1 MSELFIYPKKGDVT
15 RFPLKKEKISLGR
28 SADND
33 IYIPD
38 PFCSGH
44 HAFIYP
50 TEEGY
55 VVRDNSSKN
64 GTFLNGKA
72 VQAETK
78 LKKGDEVLIGSTRIF
93 FDKEVSTNV
102 EVMDAPSSSANV
114 NSIVHLKEILEKP
127 DIDTTIKAATT
138 TAAPFEIEKIRADHK
153 AYSVLSKVSQ
163 ALILHKPLS
172 ELLEIIMDLIS
183 ENLPMDRGI
192 MMLKEGNPPQLIPK
206 VVRVNNKRLENQKI
220 QVSQSIV
227 NLAMEKHSSILTS
240 DAQAD
245 TRFKAME
252 SIIRSNIHSAM
263 CIPLWN
269 NKEIIGIIYS
279 DRILNLEK
287 FNDEDL
293 RLMTLL
299 ANLAAVK
306 IENAKLI
313 EQAIEKEKMEK
324 ELALASQIQKDFLP
338 KENPTCE
345 NFDVA
350 GSNIPCY
357 QVGGDYYD
365 FIEIDACRLGIVIA
379 DVSGKGVSA
388 SLLMASLRAALHSE
402 IHPLYVLEE
411 MASKLNDFVHRSSAS
426 NSFITFFFCELNRDS
441 GDLVYINAGHNPPLI
456 LKKKGAIQR
465 LKSSGLCLG
474 MFPSSTYKIDK
485 VTLDP
490 GDLLLLFTDGI
501 TESRNKK
508 GEEFTEERLID
519 LVKKHS
525 KLSAEDLIN
534 KIHETLDDFTKGADP
549 MDDMTVLALKKTQ

>member
-1 MSELFIYPKKGDVT
+1 MPELFIYPKKGDVS
-15 RFPLKKEKISLGR
+15 RFSLKEKKISLGR
-28 SADND
+28 SSDND

-38 PFCSGH
+38 PFCSGQ

-50 TEEGY
+50 SEEGY

-72 VQAETK
+72 VQAEIK
-78 LKKGDEVLIGSTRIF
+78 LNKGDEILIGSTRIF

-102 EVMDAPSSSANV
+102 EVMDEPSSSANV

-138 TAAPFEIEKIRADHK
+138 TATPFEIDRIKADHK

-163 ALILHKPLS
+163 ALILHKPMN

-206 VVRVNNKRLENQKI
+206 VVRINNKRLENQKI

-227 NLAMEKHSSILTS
+227 NMAMEEHSSILTS

-287 FNDEDL
+287 FTDEDL

-306 IENAKLI
+306 IENAIHI
-313 EQAIEKEKMEK
+313 EKAIEKEKMEK
-324 ELALASQIQKDFLP
+324 ELALASQVQKDFLP

-345 NFDVA
+345 NFDIA

-365 FIEIDACRLGIVIA
+365 FIEIDPCRLGIVIA

-411 MASKLNDFVHRSSAS
+411 MATKLNNFVHRSCAS
-426 NSFITFFFCELNRDS
+426 NTFITFFFCELNRDS
-441 GDLVYINAGHNPPLI
+441 GDLLYINAGHNPPII
-456 LKKKGAIQR
+456 LKKKGVIQR
-465 LKSSGLCLG
+465 LESSGLCLG

-485 VTLDP
+485 VTLEP
-490 GDLLLLFTDGI
+490 GDLALLFTDGI

-508 GEEFTEERLID
+508 NEEFTEERLID
-519 LVKKHS
+519 LVKKNS
-525 KLSAEDLIN
+525 KLSAENLID
-534 KIHETLDDFTKGADP
+534 KINETLDSFTKGADP
-549 MDDMTVLALKKTQ
+549 MDDMTVLAVKRTK

>member
-1 MSELFIYPKKGDVT
+1 MPELFIYPKKGDIT
-15 RFPLKKEKISLGR
+15 RFSLKEKKISLGR

-33 IYIPD
+33 IYVPD
-38 PFCSGH
+38 AFCSGH
-44 HAFIYP
+44 HAFIYH
-50 TEEGY
+50 TKEGY

-72 VQAETK
+72 LQAETK
-78 LKKGDEVLIGSTRIF
+78 LNKGDEILIGSTRIF

-102 EVMDAPSSSANV
+102 EVMDSPSSSANV

-127 DIDTTIKAATT
+127 EIDTTIKAATT
-138 TAAPFEIEKIRADHK
+138 TAAPFEIEKIQADHK

-172 ELLEIIMDLIS
+172 ELLEVIMDLIS
-183 ENLPMDRGI
+183 DNLPLDRGI

-206 VVRVNNKRLENQKI
+206 IVRVNNKRLEGQKI

-227 NLAMEKHSSILTS
+227 NMAMEKHSSILTS

-263 CIPLWN
+263 CVPLWN

-279 DRILNLEK
+279 DRILNLER
-287 FNDEDL
+287 FTDEDL
-293 RLMTLL
+293 RLLTLL

-338 KENPTCE
+338 KENPTCD
-345 NFDVA
+345 NFDIA

-365 FIEIDACRLGIVIA
+365 FIEIDPCRLGIVVA

-388 SLLMASLRAALHSE
+388 SLLMASLRAALQSE
-402 IHPLYVLEE
+402 IHPLYALEK
-411 MASKLNDFVHRSSAS
+411 MATKLNDFVHRSSAS
-426 NSFITFFFCELNRDS
+426 NSFITFFFCELNRDN
-441 GDLVYINAGHNPPLI
+441 GDLVYINAGHNPPFI
-456 LKKKGAIQR
+456 LKKKGEIQR
-465 LKSSGLCLG
+465 LESSGLCLG

-485 VTLDP
+485 VTLEP
-490 GDLLLLFTDGI
+490 GDLVLMFTDGI
-501 TESRNKK
+501 TESRSKK
-508 GEEFTEERLID
+508 NEEFTEERLID

-525 KLSAEDLIN
+525 KLSAEKVVE
-534 KIHETLDDFTKGADP
+534 KIHDALNAFTKGADP
-549 MDDMTVLALKKTQ
+549 MDDMTVVAIKGTS